1 MIVVGVDPHKKTHTA
16 VAVSSQLGEFRGE
29 VTVRARAQGHAKLV
43 HWARALDPERVFAL
57 EDCRHVSGALE
68 RFLISRGERVVR
80 VPPKLMGE
88 ARRGARSYGKS
99 DSIDAL
105 AVARAAL
112 REPDL
117 PEAHLEG
124 PAREIQLLVDHRE
137 DLVGERT
144 RIQNR
149 LRWHLHDLD
158 PALDEQAKRL
168 ERSQRRLERLRCQL
182 ARREQTAQVRV
193 CRDLFRRLKALSRD
207 IKTLEAELEQLV
219 SRHAEPLLE
228 LPGCGILTAA
238 KLVAE
243 VAGIERFS
251 NDAKLAKL
259 AGVAPLDA
267 SSGKQQRHRL
277 NRKGNRQLNCALH
290 RLAVTQGRVHAP
302 ARAFLAGKQ
311 AEGKSRREALRC
323 LKRHLARVVFK
334 LLRTI
339 ASRSHPESENLFPSE
354 KERQLH
360 SPAQAA
366 SRLVAAT

>member
-1 MIVVGVDPHKKTHTA
+1 VIVVGVDPHKQTHTG
-16 VAVSSQLGEFRGE
+16 VAVTTLGELKGE
-29 VTVRARAQGHAKLV
+29 LTVNARPKGHALLLS
-43 HWARALDPERVFAL
+43 WARELSRQRVFAL

-68 RFLISRGERVVR
+68 RFLIGRGERVVR

-88 ARRGARSYGKS
+88 ARRGARSFGKS
-99 DSIDAL
+99 DSIDAV

-112 REPDL
+112 REPGL

-124 PAREIQLLVDHRE
+124 PARDIQLLVDHRD
-137 DLVGERT
+137 DLVAERT

-158 PALDEQAKRL
+158 PALDEQASRL
-168 ERSQRRLERLRCQL
+168 ERSHKRIEQLRRRL

-193 CRDLFRRLKALSRD
+193 CRDLVLSLKTLSGDVKAL
-207 IKTLEAELEQLV
+207 EGELELLLG
-219 SRHAEPLLE
+219 RHATALLD
-228 LPGCGILTAA
+228 LPGCGTLTAA

-243 VAGIERFS
+243 VAGVERFS
-251 NDAKLAKL
+251 DDSKLAKL

-267 SSGKQQRHRL
+267 SSGKQRRHRL

-290 RLAVTQGRVHAP
+290 RIAVTQGRVHAP
-302 ARAFLAGKQ
+302 AREFLARKQ

-334 LLRTI
+334 LLSTI
-339 ASRSHPESENLFPSE
+339 ASRSHPERENLCPS
-354 KERQLH
+354 KRERQLN
-360 SPAQAA
+360 SAPQA
-366 SRLVAAT
+366 RLLVAAT

>member
-16 VAVSSQLGEFRGE
+16 VAVNSQLGELRSE
-29 VTVRARAQGHAKLV
+29 LTVQARATGHAKLV
-43 HWARALDPERVFAL
+43 HWARAHDSERVFAL

-68 RFLISRGERVVR
+68 RFLIARGERVVR

-88 ARRGARSYGKS
+88 ARRGARSFGKS

-124 PAREIQLLVDHRE
+124 PAREIQLLVDHRD
-137 DLVGERT
+137 DLVAERT

-158 PALDEQAKRL
+158 PELDEQAKRL
-168 ERSQRRLERLRCQL
+168 ERSHRRLEQLRRQL

-193 CRDLFRRLKALSRD
+193 VRDLLRRLKALTRD
-207 IKTLEAELEQLV
+207 VDVLDAELEQLV
-219 SRHAEPLLE
+219 GRHAEPLLE
-228 LPGCGILTAA
+228 LPGCGTLTAA

-243 VAGIERFS
+243 VAGVERFS
-251 NDAKLAKL
+251 SDAKLAKL

-267 SSGKQQRHRL
+267 SSGKQLRHRL

-302 ARAFLAGKQ
+302 ARAFLARKQ
-311 AEGKSRREALRC
+311 AQGKSRREALRC
-323 LKRHLARVVFK
+323 LKRHLARVVFRILRLIVCSFRPEVEK
-334 LLRTI
+334 LPLLKR
-339 ASRSHPESENLFPSE
+339 EEE
-354 KERQLH
+354 MQ
-360 SPAQAA
+360 SPKLTAA
-366 SRLVAAT
+366 PVPVST

>member
-1 MIVVGVDPHKKTHTA
+1 
-16 VAVSSQLGEFRGE
+16 VSARHAGHEQL
-29 VTVRARAQGHAKLV
+29 LS
-43 HWARALDPERVFAL
+43 WARQLDGERVFAL

-88 ARRGARSYGKS
+88 ARRGARSFGKS

-112 REPDL
+112 REPGL

-137 DLVGERT
+137 DLVAERT

-158 PALDEQAKRL
+158 PALDEQAQRL
-168 ERSQRRLERLRCQL
+168 ERSKRRLEQLRRQL
-182 ARREQTAQVRV
+182 ARTEQTAQVRV
-193 CRDLFRRLKALSRD
+193 CRDLLRRLKALARD
-207 IKTLEAELEQLV
+207 VEALEAELEQLV
-219 SRHAEPLLE
+219 SRHAEALLE
-228 LPGCGILTAA
+228 LPGCGTLTAA
-238 KLVAE
+238 KLIAE
-243 VAGIERFS
+243 VAGVERFS

-267 SSGKQQRHRL
+267 SSGKQRRHRL

-290 RLAVTQGRVHAP
+290 RIAVAQGRVHAP
-302 ARAFLAGKQ
+302 ARAFLARKQ

-323 LKRHLARVVFK
+323 LKRHLARVVFRI
-334 LLRTI
+334 LRLI
-339 ASRSHPESENLFPSE
+339 AQPHPEV
-354 KERQLH
+354 ERLPLSNRETEMQPLEL
-360 SPAQAA
+360 AA
-366 SRLVAAT
+366 APLLAST